1 MEMIQYTPPVSWD
14 DKGMDWESPDP
25 GNMNCFAAIREALAE
40 RAILAE
46 RPLDSA
52 LFNIMRFRPWSMT
65 SVNAIRN
72 AVYMLAPYFVNME
85 FEDYR
90 EDLSD
95 FPRCGVTGI

>member
-72 AVYMLAPYFVNME
+72 AVYMLAPYFVNWSSKTTE
-85 FEDYR
+85 RIF
-90 EDLSD
+90 LIS
-95 FPRCGVTGI
+95 PRCGVTGI